1 MAANR
6 WRWTLAWLGVWLGAG
21 ALVAAACQANQA
33 SRGVPPTPPEPPAP
47 ALEPTAARWRPGQ
60 PAPELRIPLLD
71 GTLFELSRF
80 RGHVVYVQFTSL
92 AFLGTAASRDVRR
105 LERFYRAHRC
115 RDVEALTVDL
125 AVGAPTDRPPR
136 TVQRAIE
143 RLGEAA
149 HYTARLPYEE
159 VAQQFPLGVSL
170 PGWVVVDAEGVV
182 RYRGTRPPALERSLP
197 RFGGDGTVESVT
209 CAPAAPASEPSPS
222 ATDSA
227 FIPRSGPR
235 WGRATVVAARSGT
248 SAGQL
253 RARAL

>member
-1 MAANR
+1 MAAR
-6 WRWTLAWLGVWLGAG
+6 YWCWILAWLGAG
-21 ALVAAACQANQA
+21 ALVAAACQANWA
-33 SRGVPPTPPEPPAP
+33 SRAVPPAPLEPPAP
-47 ALEPTAARWRPGQ
+47 ALEPAAARWRAGQ

-92 AFLGTAASRDVRR
+92 AFLGTAAGRDVRR

-125 AVGAPTDRPPR
+125 TVGAPTNRPPR
-136 TVQRAIE
+136 AVQRATE
-143 RLGEAA
+143 QLGGAA

-182 RYRGTRPPALERSLP
+182 RYRGTRPPALERSLA
-197 RFGGDGTVESVT
+197 RFGGDGTVESVA
-209 CAPAAPASEPSPS
+209 CAPAPPASDPIAEPGPRAIDPWPILTSGTATVARARPGAPA
-222 ATDSA
+222 
-227 FIPRSGPR
+227 
-235 WGRATVVAARSGT
+235 
-248 SAGQL
+248 GQR